1 MLSYYDY
8 KVQKC
13 APNIISSLYM
23 QKVKKLPEQKRAK
36 VLVAGAGGSI
46 GSAVSRALAEEYEV
60 VALVGS
66 RERLQQEEPGLRL
79 TWRSC
84 EPFSRRDVE
93 TAVTG
98 CDYLIYLIHTRVPTA
113 RMDQAECRDMDLLIA
128 DNVARA
134 ASRQGVK
141 QIIYLGGLI
150 QDTNVSMGFRE
161 KRNDIIEALS
171 FYGTSLT
178 VLRAGLVVAPGSNT
192 VRLLANT
199 ATRLPIVLLPPWA
212 NKRRQ
217 PIALADVIRAIRFC
231 LAHDDTRNN
240 QYEIGGPQVLTYR
253 QMLQAA
259 ALVLRKKQII
269 VNAPFLTPRLY
280 GWYLRLLN
288 RGVHP
293 KLIELAVKYLGH
305 DSVAGSNPVQQFIE
319 RGAQKPR
326 KAIEP
331 YIKKWA
337 QLPPNPRQ
345 PFFKKYTVALRTMS
359 NVRSI
364 QRINLPRGRNAA
376 WVAETYFQWLPRF
389 SRLMLTCEVDA
400 DRTCRYYNRFPKLHL
415 LTLSYKPEFSSPD
428 RQMYFI
434 TGGLLARG
442 HEDLSPRM
450 EFRDVLKGRYTIVA
464 LHDFRPMLPWF
475 LFALTQAYIHL
486 IIMRNFQ
493 KYIAGLTTGPDR
505 KT

>member
-1 MLSYYDY
+1 M
-8 KVQKC
+8 VQKC
-13 APNIISSLYM
+13 APNIGSSLDM
-23 QKVKKLPEQKRAK
+23 PKNKKLPEQQRAK

-134 ASRQGVK
+134 ASRQ
-141 QIIYLGGLI
+141 
-150 QDTNVSMGFRE
+150 SMGVRE

-259 ALVLRKKQII
+259 ALVLRKKQVI

-280 GWYLRLLN
+280 GWYLRLIN

-293 KLIELAVKYLGH
+293 TLIELAVKYLGH
-305 DSVAGSNPVQQFIE
+305 DSVARSNPVQQFIV

-337 QLPPNPRQ
+337 QLPPEAFAGKSGPAARLSHTGCSL
-345 PFFKKYTVALRTMS
+345 YR
-359 NVRSI
+359 
-364 QRINLPRGRNAA
+364 RNAA

-389 SRLMLTCEVDA
+389 SRLMLICEVDA

-434 TGGLLARG
+434 TGGLLAKG
-442 HEDLSPRM
+442 HEDLNPRM

-464 LHDFRPMLPWF
+464 LHDFRPVLPWF

-486 IIMRNFQ
+486 IVMRNFQ

>member
-1 MLSYYDY
+1 M
-8 KVQKC
+8 
-13 APNIISSLYM
+13 A
-23 QKVKKLPEQKRAK
+23 EEHRAK

-46 GSAVSRALAEEYEV
+46 GSAVSLALANDYEV

-66 RERLQQEEPGLRL
+66 RERLQQKEPDLTL

-84 EPFSRRDVE
+84 EPFSRQDVE

-98 CDYLIYLIHTRVPTA
+98 CDYIIYLVHTRVPTA

-134 ASRQGVK
+134 AGRQGVK
-141 QIIYLGGLI
+141 RIIYLGGLT
-150 QDTNVSMGFRE
+150 QDGNVSMGLPE

-171 FYGTSLT
+171 FYGTPLT

-212 NKRRQ
+212 DKRQQ

-231 LAHDDTRNN
+231 LANDDKKNSE
-240 QYEIGGPQVLTYR
+240 YEIGGPQVLTYR
-253 QMLQAA
+253 EMLRAA
-259 ALVLRKKQII
+259 AAVLRKKQAI

-288 RGVHP
+288 KNAHP
-293 KLIELAVKYLGH
+293 ALIGLAVKYLGH
-305 DSVAGSNPVQQFIE
+305 DSVARSNPVQQFIE
-319 RGAQKPR
+319 KGAQKPR

-345 PFFKKYTVALRTMS
+345 PFFKKYTAALRNMS

-364 QRINLPRGRNAA
+364 QRVDLPPGRNAA
-376 WVAETYFQWLPRF
+376 WVAESYFQWLPRF
-389 SRLMLTCEVDA
+389 SRLMLLCEVDA

-415 LTLSYKPEFSSPD
+415 LTLSFQPELSSPD

-442 HEDLSPRM
+442 HEDLNPRM
-450 EFRDVLKGRYTIVA
+450 EFRDVLNGRYTIVA
-464 LHDFRPMLPWF
+464 LHDFRPVLPWF
-475 LFALTQAYIHL
+475 LFAITQAYVHL
-486 IIMRNFQ
+486 IVMRNFQ
-493 KYIAGLTTGPDR
+493 KYMAKMVEDLP
-505 KT
+505 